1 MFVIH
6 SSFLFKQKSPRLSFF
21 LSFLPFPILI
31 TKSFLVA
38 PRQPGSF
45 PLSVT
50 LTSHALESAS
60 IICLLPKL
68 SLFSP
73 GRVSHNVTTEYGLW
87 PCVSRLNLCCNLS
100 DLTHRVSCVCVTPTS
115 GIRCDK
121 PPPHPHSPFPSSLKL
136 SQVQSFPVPTSP
148 GRELSRGVL
157 LSRSGRQLIVSRL
170 GEQSDWNNTRRDN

>member
-1 MFVIH
+1 MVKFVCLIKILCFRMFVIH

-100 DLTHRVSCVCVTPTS
+100 DLTHRVSCVCVSHQPQGFAATSLLPTLTP
-115 GIRCDK
+115 
-121 PPPHPHSPFPSSLKL
+121 PSP
-136 SQVQSFPVPTSP
+136 
-148 GRELSRGVL
+148 
-157 LSRSGRQLIVSRL
+157 RL
-170 GEQSDWNNTRRDN
+170 